1 MKTNSQKTNSIWFG
15 GAIGLALL
23 LLFAAPQRAVAQ
35 WATSGNNISNTNTGN
50 VGVGTTSP
58 DKLLTVQGTV
68 PAPLGAMSVFRT
80 TGSNNG
86 AGLLMD
92 ATGTGNNNIGFS
104 LSGVTK
110 GAISLDNSRS
120 FLGLINLAY
129 SPNDFSLRLNSDGS
143 LTYHDSAS
151 AAERFRITAAG
162 NVGIGTA
169 SPGAKLDLS
178 GSTSIQYVTLSDA
191 TSYGAISFRET
202 GGSEKGHI
210 GMTGSGSG
218 STYIGGAN
226 AFQIWNG

>member
-1 MKTNSQKTNSIWFG
+1 MKTNSHKTNSIWMG
-15 GAIGLALL
+15 AAIGFALL

-35 WATSGNNISNTNTGN
+35 WTTNGNNINNTNSGN

-129 SPNDFSLRLNSDGS
+129 SPNDYSLRLNSDGS

-151 AAERFRITAAG
+151 AAERYRITAAG
-162 NVGIGTA
+162 NVGIGTTNPGRPLVVTADA
-169 SPGAKLDLS
+169 SGVPLRVYRNVSNVGWGTGIDWAFNNSS
-178 GSTSIQYVTLSDA
+178 GNVTDYAYVNSSIVS
-191 TSYGAISFRET
+191 
-202 GGSEKGHI
+202 
-210 GMTGSGSG
+210 
-218 STYIGGAN
+218 
-226 AFQIWNG
+226 